1 MTVSLLRSENCRKL
15 GREALKSRTCSI
27 PVRINPKPSWNDEHL
42 AIIKKM
48 LKNVTILL
56 RADLQGWLNG
66 LRRGGETWRK
76 AALKGIGY
84 LVFIVALSVLGNSL
98 FTHLRLTEA
107 EPTLLLGVIN
117 GFMLFGIIVVAKELM
132 ESSLKS
138 LYEAPDTALLH
149 AAPIQPVAIF
159 GYKFIHLTITR
170 FLSIFCFLGPP
181 WVAFGL
187 IFGLPWHFY
196 VVLFPV
202 CLCLLV
208 MIASYV
214 TISVMLIARFF
225 SSGWLL
231 ATLKVLGTAIGV
243 TVGFLLS
250 LTLFFEFEPIHIKQ
264 LLLNWAS
271 ERTADT
277 AASWYPHEWIGKLL
291 LSWVTESTIG
301 VRLRWALGGF
311 GGSLAAAGVAT
322 LVAQLIYQRGWENIR
337 HLKAKRKPVRSTNGS
352 KASHLERMRRTLGR
366 GKIRSMM
373 LKDFLIFVRHSGRLI
388 AIVMLTLFLVVHIA
402 ILLVHEG
409 SADTNAGLVLTV
421 QIVLYSMLITFG
433 ISCNGLRDEAKTWWM
448 LKASPVTPKL
458 VFTSKFLTALLCAL
472 VYAEF
477 WSLFAVCLLRI
488 PRDAW
493 IPVMLTPI
501 LTLPTACALNT
512 AIGTLPWMAE
522 LTHQPKP
529 ILRAL
534 TFTVTLIIDVALV
547 LAPVIA
553 WYTESL
559 IAFVGLVILFAGVF
573 GISYRWGIGNLRR
586 LLVAQ

>member
-1 MTVSLLRSENCRKL
+1 MLR
-15 GREALKSRTCSI
+15 
-27 PVRINPKPSWNDEHL
+27 
-42 AIIKKM
+42 
-48 LKNVTILL
+48 NVIILL

-66 LRRGGETWRK
+66 LSRGGEAWRK

-98 FTHLRLTEA
+98 FAHLRRTEA
-107 EPTLLLGVIN
+107 EPRLLLGVIN

-149 AAPIQPVAIF
+149 AAPIQPLAIF
-159 GYKFIHLTITR
+159 GYKFIHLTLTR
-170 FLSIFCFLGPP
+170 FLSILCFLGPP

-187 IFGLPWHFY
+187 IFKLPWHFY
-196 VVLFPV
+196 AVLFPV
-202 CLCLLV
+202 CLCLLL

-214 TISVMLIARFF
+214 TVSVMLIARFF

-243 TVGFLLS
+243 AVGFLLS
-250 LTLFFEFEPIHIKQ
+250 LTLFFEFEPIHLKQ
-264 LLLNWAS
+264 LLLDWAS
-271 ERTADT
+271 ERTTDT
-277 AASWYPHEWIGKLL
+277 TASWYPHEWIGKLL

-301 VRLRWALGGF
+301 VRLRWALGGV
-311 GGSLAAAGVAT
+311 GGSLAVVGVAV
-322 LVAQLIYQRGWENIR
+322 LVAQLMYQRGWENIR
-337 HLKAKRKPVRSTNGS
+337 QLKVSKRKSVRRTN
-352 KASHLERMRRTLGR
+352 ASQASYLERMRLAIGR

-388 AIVMLTLFLVVHIA
+388 AIAMLTLFLVVHIA
-402 ILLVHEG
+402 ILLVQEG

-448 LKASPVTPKL
+448 LKAAPVTSRL
-458 VFTSKFLTALLCAL
+458 VFTSKFLAAFLCAL

-477 WSLFAVCLLRI
+477 WSLFAVCLLRM
-488 PRDAW
+488 PKDTW
-493 IPVMLTPI
+493 MPVLLTPL

-512 AIGTLPWMAE
+512 AVGTLSWMAE
-522 LTHQPKP
+522 LTTTPSKTRKP
-529 ILRAL
+529 ILRVL
-534 TFTVTLIIDVALV
+534 TFTVTLIVDVALV
-547 LAPVIA
+547 LAVVIA

-559 IAFVGLVILFAGVF
+559 VAFVGLVILLVGVF
-573 GISYRWGIGNLRR
+573 GISYRWGIGNLRK
-586 LLVAQ
+586 LLVAQQFF

>member
-1 MTVSLLRSENCRKL
+1 
-15 GREALKSRTCSI
+15 
-27 PVRINPKPSWNDEHL
+27 
-42 AIIKKM
+42 M
-48 LKNVTILL
+48 LKNVAILL
-56 RADLQGWLNG
+56 RADWQGWLNG
-66 LRRGGETWRK
+66 LRYGGEAWRK
-76 AALKGIGY
+76 VALKGIGY

-107 EPTLLLGVIN
+107 EPTLMLSVIN
-117 GFMLFGIIVVAKELM
+117 GFMVFGIIVVAKELM
-132 ESSLKS
+132 EGSLKS
-138 LYEAPDTALLH
+138 LYEAPDTTLLH
-149 AAPIQPVAIF
+149 AAPIQPIAIF
-159 GYKFIHLTITR
+159 GYKFIHLTIAR
-170 FLSIFCFLGPP
+170 FLSILCFLGPP

-187 IFGLPWHFY
+187 IFELPWHFY
-196 VVLFPV
+196 AVLFPV
-202 CLCLLV
+202 CLCLLL

-231 ATLKVLGTAIGV
+231 ATLKMLGTAIGV

-250 LTLFFEFEPIHIKQ
+250 LTLFFEFEPIRIKQ
-264 LLLNWAS
+264 FLLNWAS
-271 ERTADT
+271 ERTTDT

-301 VRLRWALGGF
+301 VRLRWALGGIS
-311 GGSLAAAGVAT
+311 GSLAAVGMAT

-337 HLKAKRKPVRSTNGS
+337 QLKVSRRKPLRSIDDA
-352 KASHLERMRRTLGR
+352 KASHLERMWRTLGR
-366 GKIRSMM
+366 GRIRSMM

-388 AIVMLTLFLVVHIA
+388 AVVMLTLFLVIHIA
-402 ILLVHEG
+402 ILFAHEG
-409 SADTNAGLVLTV
+409 SADVNAGLVLTV

-472 VYAEF
+472 MYAEF

-493 IPVMLTPI
+493 IPMLLTPV
-501 LTLPTACALNT
+501 LTLPTACAMNT

-522 LTHQPKP
+522 LTHESKP
-529 ILRAL
+529 ILRVL
-534 TFTVTLIIDVALV
+534 TFTVTLIVDVVLV

-553 WYTESL
+553 WYTESF
-559 IAFVGLVILFAGVF
+559 IAFIGLVILLVGVF
-573 GISYRWGIGNLRR
+573 ALSYRWGIGNLRR
-586 LLVAQ
+586 LLIAQQ

>member
-1 MTVSLLRSENCRKL
+1 MLR
-15 GREALKSRTCSI
+15 
-27 PVRINPKPSWNDEHL
+27 
-42 AIIKKM
+42 
-48 LKNVTILL
+48 NVIILL

-66 LRRGGETWRK
+66 LSRGGEAWRK
-76 AALKGIGY
+76 TALKGIGY

-98 FTHLRLTEA
+98 FAHLRRTEA
-107 EPTLLLGVIN
+107 EPRLLLGVIN

-149 AAPIQPVAIF
+149 AAPIQPLAIF
-159 GYKFIHLTITR
+159 GYKFIHLTLTR
-170 FLSIFCFLGPP
+170 FLSILCFLGPP

-187 IFGLPWHFY
+187 IFELPWHFY
-196 VVLFPV
+196 AVLFPV
-202 CLCLLV
+202 CACLLL

-214 TISVMLIARFF
+214 TVSVMLIARFF

-243 TVGFLLS
+243 AVGFLLS
-250 LTLFFEFEPIHIKQ
+250 LTLFFEFEPIHLKQ
-264 LLLNWAS
+264 LLLDWAS
-271 ERTADT
+271 ERTTATT
-277 AASWYPHEWIGKLL
+277 AAWYPHEWIGKLL

-301 VRLRWALGGF
+301 VRLRWALGGV
-311 GGSLAAAGVAT
+311 GGSLTAVGMTT
-322 LVAQLIYQRGWENIR
+322 LVAQLMYQRGWENIR
-337 HLKAKRKPVRSTNGS
+337 QLKVSKRKSVRRTN
-352 KASHLERMRRTLGR
+352 ASQASYLERIRLAIGR

-388 AIVMLTLFLVVHIA
+388 AIAMLTLFLVVHIA
-402 ILLVHEG
+402 ILLVQEG

-448 LKASPVTPKL
+448 LKAAPVTPRL
-458 VFTSKFLTALLCAL
+458 VFASKFLTAFLCAL

-477 WSLFAVCLLRI
+477 WSLFAVCLLRM
-488 PRDAW
+488 PKDTW
-493 IPVMLTPI
+493 MPVLLTPL

-512 AIGTLPWMAE
+512 AVGTLSWMAE
-522 LTHQPKP
+522 LTTTLSKTRKP
-529 ILRAL
+529 ILRVL

-547 LAPVIA
+547 LAVVIA
-553 WYTESL
+553 WYTESFVV
-559 IAFVGLVILFAGVF
+559 FVGLVILLVGVF
-573 GISYRWGIGNLRR
+573 GISYRWGIGNLRK
-586 LLVAQ
+586 LLVAQQFF

>member
-1 MTVSLLRSENCRKL
+1 
-15 GREALKSRTCSI
+15 
-27 PVRINPKPSWNDEHL
+27 
-42 AIIKKM
+42 M

-56 RADLQGWLNG
+56 KADLQGWLNG
-66 LRRGGETWRK
+66 LRRGGEAWRK

-107 EPTLLLGVIN
+107 EPTLMLGVIN
-117 GFMLFGIIVVAKELM
+117 GFMVFGIIVVAKELM

-159 GYKFIHLTITR
+159 GYKFIHLTIAR

-187 IFGLPWHFY
+187 IFELPWHFY
-196 VVLFPV
+196 AVLFPV

-214 TISVMLIARFF
+214 VISVMLIARFF

-231 ATLKVLGTAIGV
+231 ATLKVLGTAVGV

-264 LLLNWAS
+264 FLFNWAS
-271 ERTADT
+271 ERTANT
-277 AASWYPHEWIGKLL
+277 TASWYPHEWIGKLL

-301 VRLRWALGGF
+301 IRLKWALGGI
-311 GGSLAAAGVAT
+311 GGSLAAAGMAI

-337 HLKAKRKPVRSTNGS
+337 QLKAKRRPVRSTDDS
-352 KASHLERMRRTLGR
+352 KASHLERMWRTLGR
-366 GKIRSMM
+366 GRIRSMM

-388 AIVMLTLFLVVHIA
+388 AVVMLTLFLVIHIA
-402 ILLVHEG
+402 ILLGHEG
-409 SADTNAGLVLTV
+409 GTDVNAALVLTV

-472 VYAEF
+472 IYAEF

-493 IPVMLTPI
+493 MLVMLTPI
-501 LTLPTACALNT
+501 LTLPTACAVNT
-512 AIGTLPWMAE
+512 TVGTLPWMAE

-529 ILRAL
+529 ILRVL
-534 TFTVTLIIDVALV
+534 TFTVTLIVDVALV

-553 WYTESL
+553 WYTESF
-559 IAFVGLVILFAGVF
+559 IAFIGLVILLAGVF
-573 GISYRWGIGNLRR
+573 ALSYRWGIGNLRR
-586 LLVAQ
+586 LLVAQQFF

>member
-1 MTVSLLRSENCRKL
+1 MLRDV
-15 GREALKSRTCSI
+15 I
-27 PVRINPKPSWNDEHL
+27 
-42 AIIKKM
+42 
-48 LKNVTILL
+48 ILL

-66 LRRGGETWRK
+66 LSRGGDAWRK

-84 LVFIVALSVLGNSL
+84 LIFIVALSVLGNSL
-98 FTHLRLTEA
+98 FAHLRRTEA
-107 EPTLLLGVIN
+107 EPRLLLGVIN
-117 GFMLFGIIVVAKELM
+117 GFMLFGIIIVAKELM

-149 AAPIQPVAIF
+149 AAPIQPLAIF
-159 GYKFIHLTITR
+159 GYKFIHLTLTR
-170 FLSIFCFLGPP
+170 FLSILCFLGPP

-187 IFGLPWHFY
+187 IFELPWHFY
-196 VVLFPV
+196 AVLFPV
-202 CLCLLV
+202 CVCLLL

-243 TVGFLLS
+243 AVGFLLS
-250 LTLFFEFEPIHIKQ
+250 LTLFFEFEPIHLKQ
-264 LLLNWAS
+264 LLLDWAS
-271 ERTADT
+271 ERTTDTT
-277 AASWYPHEWIGKLL
+277 AAWYPHEWIGKLL

-301 VRLRWALGGF
+301 VRLKWALGGV
-311 GGSLAAAGVAT
+311 GGSLAAAGMAT

-337 HLKAKRKPVRSTNGS
+337 QLKVSKRKSVRSTNAS
-352 KASHLERMRRTLGR
+352 KASYLERMRLAIGR

-388 AIVMLTLFLVVHIA
+388 AIAMLTLFLVVHIA
-402 ILLVHEG
+402 ILLVQEG

-448 LKASPVTPKL
+448 LKTAPVTPRL
-458 VFTSKFLTALLCAL
+458 VFTSKFLTAFLCAL

-477 WSLFAVCLLRI
+477 WSLFAVCLLRM
-488 PRDAW
+488 PKDTW
-493 IPVMLTPI
+493 MPVMLTPL

-512 AIGTLPWMAE
+512 AVGTLSWMAE
-522 LTHQPKP
+522 LTTTLSKTRQP
-529 ILRAL
+529 ILRVL
-534 TFTVTLIIDVALV
+534 TFTGTLIIDVALV
-547 LAPVIA
+547 LAVVIA
-553 WYTESL
+553 WYTGNL
-559 IAFVGLVILFAGVF
+559 VVFVGLVILLVGVF
-573 GISYRWGIGNLRR
+573 GISYRWGVGNLRK
-586 LLVAQ
+586 LLVAQQFF

>member
-1 MTVSLLRSENCRKL
+1 
-15 GREALKSRTCSI
+15 
-27 PVRINPKPSWNDEHL
+27 
-42 AIIKKM
+42 M
-48 LKNVTILL
+48 LKNVIILL

-66 LRRGGETWRK
+66 LRHGGDAWRK

-117 GFMLFGIIVVAKELM
+117 GFMVFGIIVVAKELM

-138 LYEAPDTALLH
+138 LYEAPDTTLLH
-149 AAPIQPVAIF
+149 AVPIRPIAIF
-159 GYKFIHLTITR
+159 GYKFIHLTIAR
-170 FLSIFCFLGPP
+170 FLSILCFLGPP

-187 IFGLPWHFY
+187 IFELPWHFY
-196 VVLFPV
+196 AVLFPV

-208 MIASYV
+208 MIAGYV

-264 LLLNWAS
+264 FLLNWAS
-271 ERTADT
+271 ERTVDT
-277 AASWYPHEWIGKLL
+277 TASWYPHEWIGKLL

-301 VRLRWALGGF
+301 VRLRWALGGI
-311 GGSLAAAGVAT
+311 GGSLAAVGMAT

-337 HLKAKRKPVRSTNGS
+337 QLKVSKRKPMRSTDDS
-352 KASHLERMRRTLGR
+352 KVSHLERMWRTIGR

-373 LKDFLIFVRHSGRLI
+373 LKDFLIFARHSGRLI
-388 AIVMLTLFLVVHIA
+388 AVVMLTLFLVVHIA
-402 ILLVHEG
+402 VLFVYEG

-421 QIVLYSMLITFG
+421 QIILYSMLITFG

-448 LKASPVTPKL
+448 LKSAPVPPNL
-458 VFTSKFLTALLCAL
+458 VFTSKFLTALFCAL
-472 VYAEF
+472 IYAEF
-477 WSLFAVCLLRI
+477 WSLFAVCLLQI
-488 PRDAW
+488 PTDAW
-493 IPVMLTPI
+493 IPVLLTPI

-512 AIGTLPWMAE
+512 AIGTLSWMAE

-529 ILRAL
+529 ILRVL
-534 TFTVTLIIDVALV
+534 TFTVTLIVDVALV

-553 WYTESL
+553 WYTESF
-559 IAFVGLVILFAGVF
+559 IVFIGLAIFLVGVF
-573 GISYRWGIGNLRR
+573 VISYSWGVGNLRR
-586 LLVAQ
+586 LLVAQQ

>member
-1 MTVSLLRSENCRKL
+1 
-15 GREALKSRTCSI
+15 
-27 PVRINPKPSWNDEHL
+27 
-42 AIIKKM
+42 M

-56 RADLQGWLNG
+56 KTDLQGWLNG
-66 LRRGGETWRK
+66 FRYGGEAWRK

-84 LVFIVALSVLGNSL
+84 LVFIVALSVLGHSL

-107 EPTLLLGVIN
+107 EPTLMLSVIN
-117 GFMLFGIIVVAKELM
+117 GFMVFGIIVVAKELM

-138 LYEAPDTALLH
+138 LYEAPDTTLLH
-149 AAPIQPVAIF
+149 AAPIQPIAIF
-159 GYKFIHLTITR
+159 GYKFIHLTIAR
-170 FLSIFCFLGPP
+170 FLSILCFLGPP

-187 IFGLPWHFY
+187 IFELPWHFY
-196 VVLFPV
+196 AVLFPV
-202 CLCLLV
+202 CLCLLL

-231 ATLKVLGTAIGV
+231 ATLKMLGTAIGV

-264 LLLNWAS
+264 FLLNWAS
-271 ERTADT
+271 ERTTDT
-277 AASWYPHEWIGKLL
+277 TASWYPHEWIGKLL

-301 VRLRWALGGF
+301 VRLRWALGGIS
-311 GGSLAAAGVAT
+311 GSLAAVGMAT

-337 HLKAKRKPVRSTNGS
+337 QLKVSKRKPLRSTDDA
-352 KASHLERMRRTLGR
+352 KASHLERMWRTLGR
-366 GKIRSMM
+366 GRIRSMM
-373 LKDFLIFVRHSGRLI
+373 LKDFLIFARHSGRLI
-388 AIVMLTLFLVVHIA
+388 AVVMLTLFLVIHIA
-402 ILLVHEG
+402 ILFAHEG
-409 SADTNAGLVLTV
+409 SADVNAGLVLTV

-458 VFTSKFLTALLCAL
+458 VFTSKCLTALLCAL
-472 VYAEF
+472 IYAEF

-493 IPVMLTPI
+493 IPVLLTPV
-501 LTLPTACALNT
+501 LTLPTACAMNT

-522 LTHQPKP
+522 LTHEPKP
-529 ILRAL
+529 ILRVL
-534 TFTVTLIIDVALV
+534 TFTVTLIVDVILV

-553 WYTESL
+553 WYTESF
-559 IAFVGLVILFAGVF
+559 IAFIGLVILLVGVF
-573 GISYRWGIGNLRR
+573 ALSYRWGIGNLRR
-586 LLVAQ
+586 LLIAQQ

>member
-1 MTVSLLRSENCRKL
+1 MLR
-15 GREALKSRTCSI
+15 
-27 PVRINPKPSWNDEHL
+27 
-42 AIIKKM
+42 
-48 LKNVTILL
+48 NVIILL

-66 LRRGGETWRK
+66 LSRGGEAWRK

-98 FTHLRLTEA
+98 FAHLRRTEA
-107 EPTLLLGVIN
+107 EPRLLLGVIN

-149 AAPIQPVAIF
+149 AAPIQPLAIF

-170 FLSIFCFLGPP
+170 FLSILCFLGPP

-187 IFGLPWHFY
+187 IFELPWHFY
-196 VVLFPV
+196 AVLFPV
-202 CLCLLV
+202 CVCLLL

-214 TISVMLIARFF
+214 TVSVMLIARFF

-243 TVGFLLS
+243 AVGFLLS
-250 LTLFFEFEPIHIKQ
+250 LTLFFEFEPIRLKQ
-264 LLLNWAS
+264 LLLDWAS
-271 ERTADT
+271 ERTTGTT
-277 AASWYPHEWIGKLL
+277 AAWYPHEWIGKLL

-301 VRLRWALGGF
+301 VRLRWVLGGV
-311 GGSLAAAGVAT
+311 GGSLTAVGMAV
-322 LVAQLIYQRGWENIR
+322 LVAQLIYRRGWENIR
-337 HLKAKRKPVRSTNGS
+337 QLKVSKRKSVRSTNAS
-352 KASHLERMRRTLGR
+352 KASYLERMRLAIGR

-388 AIVMLTLFLVVHIA
+388 AIAMLTLFLVVHIA
-402 ILLVHEG
+402 ILLVQEG

-448 LKASPVTPKL
+448 LKASPVTPRL
-458 VFTSKFLTALLCAL
+458 VFTSKFLTAFLCAL

-477 WSLFAVCLLRI
+477 WSLFAVCLLQI
-488 PRDAW
+488 PKDTW
-493 IPVMLTPI
+493 MPVMLTPL

-512 AIGTLPWMAE
+512 AVGTLSWMAE
-522 LTHQPKP
+522 LTTTLSKRRKP
-529 ILRAL
+529 ILRVL
-534 TFTVTLIIDVALV
+534 TFTVVLIIDVALV
-547 LAPVIA
+547 LGVVIA
-553 WYTESL
+553 WYTGSL
-559 IAFVGLVILFAGVF
+559 VVFVGLIILLVSIF
-573 GISYRWGIGNLRR
+573 GISYRWGIGNLRK
-586 LLVAQ
+586 LLVAQQFF